1 MNGIEFSTT
10 SSYEEIT
17 MAAPEQMR
25 AGVEAYLNGLASKD
39 AEGLTNLF
47 ADDAVFED
55 PYGSEPK
62 VGRDAIRAHFD
73 GATQYDMTL
82 DLQELRI
89 AGDAAAAFFTVAM
102 SIGGQEYNSAPI
114 DVFTF
119 NDDGKIIGL
128 RAYWGD
134 HDYSKS

>member
-1 MNGIEFSTT
+1 
-10 SSYEEIT
+10 
-17 MAAPEQMR
+17 MATPEQIR
-25 AGVEAYLNGLASKD
+25 AGVEAYLSGLAKKD

-62 VGRDAIRAHFD
+62 VGRDAIRTHFD
-73 GATQYDMTL
+73 GAAQYDMTL
-82 DLQELRI
+82 ELQELRI
-89 AGDAAAAFFTVAM
+89 AGDAGAAFFTVSM
-102 SIGGQEYNSAPI
+102 SVGGQEYNSAPI

-119 NDDGKIIGL
+119 NDEGKVTNL
-128 RAYWGD
+128 RAYWGE